1 MKLSENY
8 ATERKS
14 KSEVKLKKVRKIS
27 EFFGKVSSPKNQNQ
41 HQIEEKSGKDCG
53 KTNKVLEKVKNFSNI
68 NEKSKINQ
76 NRHLFSKGTP
86 KKAVNLNLN
95 ATNQTGYKS
104 KKETG
109 NKAHPNLSPAN
120 HHPNHTNQQGL
131 KPIIMKQLHEYFPKK
146 TKSESKS
153 FRPALCEDPPNN
165 SA

>member
-1 MKLSENY
+1 M
-8 ATERKS
+8 
-14 KSEVKLKKVRKIS
+14 I
-27 EFFGKVSSPKNQNQ
+27 
-41 HQIEEKSGKDCG
+41 
-53 KTNKVLEKVKNFSNI
+53 SNI

-76 NRHLFSKGTP
+76 NQHLFSKRTP
-86 KKAVNLNLN
+86 KKAVNLNLK

-104 KKETG
+104 KKETE

-131 KPIIMKQLHEYFPKK
+131 KPIMKQLHEYFPKK